1 MRIPPKKVPAVG
13 YGVIVRQ
20 SRVVSTLPLVFEAPK
35 RGLPPRHLADLTLSE
50 RIAAVTELG
59 EKPFRA
65 KQLSNHYFSRL
76 TVDPDAMT
84 DIPAAS
90 RKPLVGELMP
100 PLLTEVRALACDEGS
115 TRKTLWRAHDGT
127 MLESVLMRY
136 PDRATLCISSQ
147 AGCGMAC
154 PFCATGQG
162 GLDRNLSTAEIVDQ
176 VRSAAAVMRDG
187 VMAGP
192 GGEPSV
198 GRLSNIVFM
207 GMGEPLANYKRV
219 VAAVRRITEPA
230 PSGLGISQR
239 SVTVST
245 VGLAPAIRK
254 LADERLGVTLA
265 LSLHAPDDELRDTL
279 VPVNSRW
286 KVSEALDAARYY
298 ADVTGRRVSIE
309 YALIRDIN
317 DQPWRADLLG
327 KRLHGALGPLVH
339 VNVIPLNPTP
349 GSKWDASPKAA
360 EREFVKRVRER
371 GVSCTVRDTRGREIA
386 AACGQLAAEG

>member
-1 MRIPPKKVPAVG
+1 MKQELVFDAPRRGMPPK
-13 YGVIVRQ
+13 
-20 SRVVSTLPLVFEAPK
+20 
-35 RGLPPRHLADLTLSE
+35 HLADLDE
-50 RIAAVTELG
+50 GGRAAAVAELG
-59 EKPFRA
+59 LPAFRG
-65 KQLSNHYFSRL
+65 KQLANQYYGRL
-76 TVDPDAMT
+76 IADPHQMT
-84 DIPAAS
+84 DLPAAV
-90 RKPLVGELMP
+90 RDQVADALFP
-100 PLLTEVRALACDEGS
+100 PLLTTVRQIECDAGE
-115 TRKTLWRAHDGT
+115 TRKTLWRAGDGT
-127 MLESVLMRY
+127 TFESVLMRY
-136 PDRATLCISSQ
+136 PQRSTVCISSQ

-162 GLDRNLSTAEIVDQ
+162 GLTRNLSTGEILEQ
-176 VRSAAAVMRDG
+176 VRAAAATMRDEHG
-187 VMAGP
+187 
-192 GGEPSV
+192 

-207 GMGEPLANYKRV
+207 GMGEPLANYNRV
-219 VAAVRRITEPA
+219 LAAVQRIIAA
-230 PSGLGISQR
+230 PPHGFGISAR

-279 VPVNSRW
+279 VPVNNRW
-286 KVSEALDAARYY
+286 DVGEALDAARYY
-298 ADVTGRRVSIE
+298 ADSTGRRVSIE
-309 YALIRDIN
+309 YALIRDVN
-317 DQPWRADLLG
+317 DQPWRGDLLG

-349 GSKWDASPKAA
+349 GSEWDASPKPA

>member
-1 MRIPPKKVPAVG
+1 MPT
-13 YGVIVRQ
+13 
-20 SRVVSTLPLVFEAPK
+20 SLPLIFDAP
-35 RGLPPRHLADLTLSE
+35 RRAMPPRHLADLDE
-50 RIAAVTELG
+50 AGRAAAVADLG
-59 EKPFRA
+59 LPAFRG
-65 KQLSNHYFSRL
+65 KQLANQYYGRL
-76 TVDPDAMT
+76 IADPHQMT
-84 DIPAAS
+84 DLPAAV
-90 RKPLVGELMP
+90 RVQVADALFPRLLDAVREIECDAGE
-100 PLLTEVRALACDEGS
+100 
-115 TRKTLWRAHDGT
+115 TRKMLWRAIDGT
-127 MLESVLMRY
+127 TFESVLMRY
-136 PDRATLCISSQ
+136 PQRNTVCISSQ

-162 GLDRNLSTAEIVDQ
+162 GLTRNLSTAEILEQ
-176 VRSAAAVMRDG
+176 VRAAAVELRDRDG
-187 VMAGP
+187 DGIAGSAR
-192 GGEPSV
+192 G

-207 GMGEPLANYKRV
+207 GMGEPLANYNRV
-219 VAAVRRITEPA
+219 LAAVRRITAA
-230 PSGLGISQR
+230 PPHGFGISAR

-279 VPVNSRW
+279 VPVNNRW

-327 KRLHGALGPLVH
+327 KRLHGALGPLAH

-349 GSKWDASPKAA
+349 GSEWDASPKAA
-360 EREFVKRVRER
+360 EREFVRRVRER

-386 AACGQLAAEG
+386 AACGQLAADGLTAGRRGAPGA

>member
-1 MRIPPKKVPAVG
+1 MNGPMK
-13 YGVIVRQ
+13 
-20 SRVVSTLPLVFEAPK
+20 LPLVFEAPQRGK
-35 RGLPPRHLADLTLSE
+35 PPRHFADLDDDARGAAVAELGLPP
-50 RIAAVTELG
+50 
-59 EKPFRA
+59 FRG
-65 KQLSNHYFSRL
+65 KQLANQYFGRL
-76 TVDPDAMT
+76 IADPHAMT
-84 DIPAAS
+84 DLPAAM
-90 RKPLVGELMP
+90 RDQVADALFPQ
-100 PLLTEVRALACDEGS
+100 LLDVVRSVECDGAD
-115 TRKTLWRAHDGT
+115 TRKTLWRAVDGT
-127 MLESVLMRY
+127 TFESVLMRY
-136 PDRATLCISSQ
+136 PQRNTVCISSQ

-162 GLDRNLSTAEIVDQ
+162 GLTRNLSTAEILEQ
-176 VRSAAAVMRDG
+176 VRAASSAMRD
-187 VMAGP
+187 
-192 GGEPSV
+192 EHD

-207 GMGEPLANYKRV
+207 GMGEPLANYNRV
-219 VAAVRRITEPA
+219 LASVRRIIA
-230 PSGLGISQR
+230 PPPHGFGISAR

-279 VPVNSRW
+279 VPVNNRW
-286 KVSEALDAARYY
+286 NVGEALDAARYY

-309 YALIRDIN
+309 YALIRDVN
-317 DQPWRADLLG
+317 DQPWRGDLLG
-327 KRLHGALGPLVH
+327 KKLHGALGPLVH

-349 GSKWDASPKAA
+349 GSKWDASPKPA

>member
-1 MRIPPKKVPAVG
+1 M
-13 YGVIVRQ
+13 
-20 SRVVSTLPLVFEAPK
+20 
-35 RGLPPRHLADLTLSE
+35 PPRHLADLDE
-50 RIAAVTELG
+50 DARAAAVTELG
-59 EKPFRA
+59 LPAFRG
-65 KQLSNHYFSRL
+65 KQLANQYYGRL
-76 TVDPDAMT
+76 IADPHQMT
-84 DIPAAS
+84 DLPAAV
-90 RKPLVGELMP
+90 REQIADALFPR
-100 PLLTEVRALACDEGS
+100 LLDAVREIECDAGD
-115 TRKTLWRAHDGT
+115 TRKMLWRAIDGT
-127 MLESVLMRY
+127 TFESVLMRY
-136 PDRATLCISSQ
+136 PQRNTVCISSQ

-162 GLDRNLSTAEIVDQ
+162 GLTRNLSAAEILEQ
-176 VRSAAAVMRDG
+176 VRAAAVELRDRDH
-187 VMAGP
+187 
-192 GGEPSV
+192 

-207 GMGEPLANYKRV
+207 GMGEPLANYNRV
-219 VAAVRRITEPA
+219 LAAVRRITAA
-230 PSGLGISQR
+230 PPHGFGISAR

-279 VPVNSRW
+279 VPVNNRW
-286 KVSEALDAARYY
+286 NVSEALDAARYY
-298 ADVTGRRVSIE
+298 ADMTGRRVSIE

-327 KRLHGALGPLVH
+327 KRLHLALGPLAL

-349 GSKWDASPKAA
+349 GSEWDASPKAA

>member
-1 MRIPPKKVPAVG
+1 MR
-13 YGVIVRQ
+13 YWEDM
-20 SRVVSTLPLVFEAPK
+20 SLPLVFDAP
-35 RGLPPRHLADLTLSE
+35 RRAMPPRHLADLDE
-50 RIAAVTELG
+50 EGRAAAVAELG
-59 EKPFRA
+59 LPAFRG
-65 KQLSNHYFSRL
+65 KQLANQYYGRL
-76 TVDPDAMT
+76 IADPHEMT
-84 DIPAAS
+84 DLPASVRDQVADALFP
-90 RKPLVGELMP
+90 RLLDRVREIECDAGE
-100 PLLTEVRALACDEGS
+100 
-115 TRKTLWRAHDGT
+115 TRKMLWRAVDGT
-127 MLESVLMRY
+127 TFESVLMRY
-136 PDRATLCISSQ
+136 PQRNTVCISSQ

-162 GLDRNLSTAEIVDQ
+162 GLQRNLSTAEILEQ
-176 VRSAAAVMRDG
+176 VRAASVELRDRDG
-187 VMAGP
+187 DGIARTARG
-192 GGEPSV
+192 

-207 GMGEPLANYKRV
+207 GMGEPLANYNRV
-219 VAAVRRITEPA
+219 LAAVRRITAA
-230 PSGLGISQR
+230 PPNGFGISAR

-309 YALIRDIN
+309 YALIRDVN

-327 KRLHGALGPLVH
+327 KLLHGALGPLAH

-349 GSKWDASPKAA
+349 GSEWDASPKPA

-386 AACGQLAAEG
+386 AACGQLAAQT

>member
-1 MRIPPKKVPAVG
+1 MKQLLI
-13 YGVIVRQ
+13 
-20 SRVVSTLPLVFEAPK
+20 FDAPK
-35 RGLPPRHLADLTLSE
+35 RAMPPRHLADLDE
-50 RIAAVTELG
+50 GGRAAAVADLG
-59 EKPFRA
+59 LPAFRG
-65 KQLSNHYFSRL
+65 KQLANQYYGRL
-76 TVDPDAMT
+76 IADPHQMT
-84 DIPAAS
+84 DLPAAV
-90 RKPLVGELMP
+90 RDQVAGALFPQ
-100 PLLTEVRALACDEGS
+100 LLDVVRSVECDAGD
-115 TRKTLWRAHDGT
+115 TRKTLWRGVDGT
-127 MLESVLMRY
+127 TFESVLMRY
-136 PDRATLCISSQ
+136 PQRTTVCISSQ

-162 GLDRNLSTAEIVDQ
+162 GLTRNLSTAEILEQ
-176 VRSAAAVMRDG
+176 VRAAAAIMRDQHSG
-187 VMAGP
+187 GIAGSAR
-192 GGEPSV
+192 GGRV
-198 GRLSNIVFM
+198 SNIVFM
-207 GMGEPLANYKRV
+207 GMGEPLANYNRV
-219 VAAVRRITEPA
+219 LAAVRRITAA
-230 PSGLGISQR
+230 PPNGFGISAR

-279 VPVNSRW
+279 VPVNNRW
-286 KVSEALDAARYY
+286 NVGEALDAARYY

-309 YALIRDIN
+309 YALIRDVN
-317 DQPWRADLLG
+317 DQPWRGDLLG
-327 KRLHGALGPLVH
+327 KKLHGALGPLVH